1 MRSKSEVEVNPRVNF
16 LFVVDFEYFL
26 DVENIMKSSDFFVV
40 FISSSGSTGSML
52 PYVQFVF
59 ILEVGRL
66 HEISHGEDPELVQLM
81 DQEIQTKRTR
91 EDLESDNEEN
101 PISKQPKN
109 QEAGWRKPEEQHPT
123 TSKNTTNMKE
133 TSTRITL
140 SGMKIQTKETNTT
153 GTNIT
158 KWLSQNNVLL
168 LTPRN
173 LITRIDPKTAKE
185 STLDLVF
192 GSPALSHL
200 QIKSA
205 SHQISDHLP
214 IIIMDNTYIENHLLK
229 EKKWYYTKERWK
241 DYQKELNETN
251 LEEISTIEEIT
262 EQIKNTALKYLK
274 LETRQIIDKPN
285 KPWWNK
291 DCHETIKERNKAFN
305 RWRKK
310 PTIANQIEYK
320 KLSAKAKQT
329 ITQQKK
335 KSWNDFCETLNFK
348 NPPKKI
354 WNFFKKLTGKTIT
367 TEYPI
372 IDNDLPLTNI
382 NQKLEKF
389 KRRIYGNRE

>member
-1 MRSKSEVEVNPRVNF
+1 MYKLILWNARS
-16 LFVVDFEYFL
+16 
-26 DVENIMKSSDFFVV
+26 
-40 FISSSGSTGSML
+40 
-52 PYVQFVF
+52 
-59 ILEVGRL
+59 ILNKKT
-66 HEISHGEDPELVQLM
+66 ELNYL
-81 DQEIQTKRTR
+81 TYK
-91 EDLESDNEEN
+91 EN
-101 PISKQPKN
+101 PGILAINETWLKEKDTLNINNYTVIRKDRNNQIGGGLAVCIKKDIQHKKINLNDRYKDKIEVLGIKTSYKRNWLNILLIYNPCNVIEAEELEYYSDQIRHPKLIIGDFNAHHPLWNENTN
-109 QEAGWRKPEEQHPT
+109 QRQ
-123 TSKNTTNMKE
+123 
-133 TSTRITL
+133 
-140 SGMKIQTKETNTT
+140 TNTT

-310 PTIANQIEYK
+310 NNYSKPNRIQKAISKSKTNNNSTK
-320 KLSAKAKQT
+320 KEIMERFL
-329 ITQQKK
+329 
-335 KSWNDFCETLNFK
+335 
-348 NPPKKI
+348 
-354 WNFFKKLTGKTIT
+354 
-367 TEYPI
+367 
-372 IDNDLPLTNI
+372 
-382 NQKLEKF
+382 
-389 KRRIYGNRE
+389 